1 MEVVSMRLARP
12 VYESL
17 PYVYMALGG
26 LAIFLFYVDPI
37 GPRAV
42 IAFVLGVVV
51 ETAALTLLLRRQDY
65 RALSREYS
73 GETIDLPSSLQT

>member
-1 MEVVSMRLARP
+1 MEVVHMRLARP

-17 PYVYMALGG
+17 PYLYMAIGG
-26 LAIFLFYVDPI
+26 LAIFLFYLDPDGPSGVLAFAI
-37 GPRAV
+37 G
-42 IAFVLGVVV
+42 IIV

-73 GETIDLPSSLQT
+73 GETIDLPSTLHG

>member
-1 MEVVSMRLARP
+1 MRLARP

-17 PYVYMALGG
+17 PYFYMAIGA
-26 LAIFLFYVDPI
+26 LAIFLFYLDPD

-42 IAFVLGVVV
+42 VAFVIGIIV
-51 ETAALTLLLRRQDY
+51 ETAALTVLLRRQDY

-73 GETIDLPSSLQT
+73 GETINLPSSLHG